1 MKWQL
6 FGFFVFWF
14 GVGALI
20 TMVTS
25 LFCPNNILLQ
35 AIVFLVSSVILLF
48 LTKPL
53 VDRFTRKDNNTQTNA
68 YSIIGK
74 KGIVIQDINNTLG
87 VGQIKI
93 ANEVWSAKTEN
104 DTVIEKGAEVNIV
117 RIDGVKAVV
126 EPVVVNSEI
135 TK

>member
-1 MKWQL
+1 M
-6 FGFFVFWF
+6 
-14 GVGALI
+14 I
-20 TMVTS
+20 TS
-25 LFCPNNILLQ
+25 LFFPGNILLQ

-53 VDRFTRKDNNTQTNA
+53 VDRFTRKDKNTQTNA

-74 KGIVIQDINNTLG
+74 KGVVIQDINNTLG
-87 VGQIKI
+87 FGQIKI
-93 ANEVWSAKTEN
+93 ANEIWSAKTEN
-104 DTVIEKGAEVNIV
+104 YITIEKGTEVNII

-126 EPVVVNSEI
+126 EPINVESTI

>member
-1 MKWQL
+1 MRWQL

-20 TMVTS
+20 SMIVS
-25 LFCPNNILLQ
+25 LFCPGNILLQ

-53 VDRFTRKDNNTQTNA
+53 VDRFTRKDKKTQTNA

-74 KGIVIQDINNTLG
+74 KALVIQDINNTLG

-93 ANEVWSAKTEN
+93 ANEVWSAKTAD

-126 EPVVVNSEI
+126 EPITINAEI
-135 TK
+135 IK

>member
-1 MKWQL
+1 
-6 FGFFVFWF
+6 
-14 GVGALI
+14 
-20 TMVTS
+20 MVTS

-74 KGIVIQDINNTLG
+74 KGVVIQNINNTIG
-87 VGQIKI
+87 FGQIKI
-93 ANEVWSAKTEN
+93 ANEVWSAKTED
-104 DTVIEKGAEVNIV
+104 DTVIEKGAEVNVI

-126 EPVVVNSEI
+126 EPIVINSEI

>member
-1 MKWQL
+1 
-6 FGFFVFWF
+6 
-14 GVGALI
+14 
-20 TMVTS
+20 MVVS
-25 LFCPNNILLQ
+25 LFCPDNILLQ

-53 VDRFTRKDNNTQTNA
+53 VDRFTRKDKKVETNA

-74 KGIVIQDINNTLG
+74 KGLVVQDINNTLG

-104 DTVIEKGAEVNIV
+104 DTVIEKGAEVNIIK
-117 RIDGVKAVV
+117 IDGVKAVV
-126 EPVVVNSEI
+126 EPISVNSKI